1 MAKNTETKPIQVC
14 VRLTEEQYN
23 EFKQMADKSDRT
35 LADFIRIA
43 TQRYINIKKE
53 SDEI

>member
-1 MAKNTETKPIQVC
+1 MTNTKEKKEHQVC
-14 VRLTEEQYN
+14 VKLTPSQFK
-23 EFKQMADKSDRT
+23 EFSEMAEKADRT